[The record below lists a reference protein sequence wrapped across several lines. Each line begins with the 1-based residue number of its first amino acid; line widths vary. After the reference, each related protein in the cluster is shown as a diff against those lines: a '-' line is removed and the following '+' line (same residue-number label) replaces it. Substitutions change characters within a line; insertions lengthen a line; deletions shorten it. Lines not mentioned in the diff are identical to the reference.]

1 MQFKYARRWYK
12 IWIFYNHFCLIFTS
26 LEKQIL
32 PASIL
37 DNCAYKIV
45 GKQILDYLDD
55 HLFDF
60 DEN

>member
-1 MQFKYARRWYK
+1 MNLLQSFL
-12 IWIFYNHFCLIFTS
+12 FSLS

-37 DNCAYKIV
+37 DNCACKIV
-45 GKQILDYLDD
+45 DKQMIDYLDD
-55 HLFDF
+55 HLFDS